1 MKGEEGEIMPMPA
14 IMKATRSP
22 LRADSR
28 RPDID
33 SSSRSSRFPVGL
45 YLIRSSSGSTGSEPV
60 PLCPTVAS
68 HYRWK
73 TSSTKGRRPKA
84 AHCPPTTQT

>member
-1 MKGEEGEIMPMPA
+1 MPTAA
-14 IMKATRSP
+14 IMKATLSP
-22 LRADSR
+22 LRADSP

-33 SSSRSSRFPVGL
+33 SSSSSLVGL
-45 YLIRSSSGSTGSEPV
+45 YLIKSNSGSTGSEPV